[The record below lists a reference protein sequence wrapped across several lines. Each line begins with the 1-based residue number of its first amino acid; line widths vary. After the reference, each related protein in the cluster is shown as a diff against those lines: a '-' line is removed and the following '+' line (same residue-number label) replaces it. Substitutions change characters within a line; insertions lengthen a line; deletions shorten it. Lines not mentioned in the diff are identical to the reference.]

1 MLHQNLHHQQVTA
14 LITLQIRMVILMGIK
29 IHKLRF
35 LVYGSQPPRGSR
47 FKDTLDTDSLIGYT
61 KYTDRDDAKGNE
73 KELGRRKD
81 GYLGY
86 TSSHHKDSTISS
98 EGVIDTKEKR
108 EELYRK
114 LSSAF
119 SKKGDIFY
127 EEIISLESHEEAE
140 RLSLGES
147 ARQWE
152 PLLNEVLPK
161 VFRHRGF
168 DPDNM
173 LWTADLHTNTQH
185 PHVHLLFMEKE
196 HTIDRG
202 KFTKSDMKYL
212 KRQLL
217 SSLERRQSYCDRLEA
232 SVDDV
237 FRNKDKQFRHL
248 MSDVEQSLLDNKNI
262 QLTKLL
268 KALPKRGRM
277 QYNSYNMKDYRP
289 LIDNYIDH
297 LIRTDKKAKA
307 SFEKLMETLD
317 RLEANINDAGNEKIS
332 TLKEAEMKK
341 IYERIGNMI
350 LQKAKDPDYKEI
362 MTVNKRT
369 GETQVRR
376 YRKPLTNI
384 SISRAIADVANA
396 QEQEMEEALEEYYY
410 RASHTRMVQ

>member
-61 KYTDRDDAKGNE
+61 KYTDRDVAKGNE

-168 DPDNM
+168 EPDNM

-217 SSLERRQSYCDRLEA
+217 SALERRQSYCDRLEA

-262 QLTKLL
+262 QLTELL

-297 LIRTDKKAKA
+297 LIRTDKKAKT
-307 SFEKLMETLD
+307 SFEKLMETID
-317 RLEANINDAGNEKIS
+317 KLEANINDAGNEKIS
-332 TLKEAEMKK
+332 TLKEAEMRK

-369 GETQVRR
+369 GETQIRR

-396 QEQEMEEALEEYYY
+396 QEQEMEEALEEFYY

>member
-61 KYTDRDDAKGNE
+61 KYTDRDVAKGNE

-140 RLSLGES
+140 RLSLGQS
-147 ARQWE
+147 AKQWE

-161 VFRHRGF
+161 IFRHKGF

-217 SSLERRQSYCDRLEA
+217 SALERRQSYCDRLEA

-262 QLTKLL
+262 RLTELL

-307 SFEKLMETLD
+307 SFEKLMETID
-317 RLEANINDAGNEKIS
+317 KLEANINDAGNEKIS
-332 TLKEAEMKK
+332 TLKEAEMRK

-396 QEQEMEEALEEYYY
+396 QEQEMEETLEEYYY

>member
-1 MLHQNLHHQQVTA
+1 
-14 LITLQIRMVILMGIK
+14 MGIK

-61 KYTDRDDAKGNE
+61 KYTDRDVAKGNE

-86 TSSHHKDSTISS
+86 TSSHHKDATISS

-217 SSLERRQSYCDRLEA
+217 SALERRQSYCDRLEA

-262 QLTKLL
+262 QLTELL

-307 SFEKLMETLD
+307 SFEKLMETID

-332 TLKEAEMKK
+332 TLKEAEMRK

-350 LQKAKDPDYKEI
+350 VQKAKDPDYKEI

>member
-1 MLHQNLHHQQVTA
+1 
-14 LITLQIRMVILMGIK
+14 MGIK

-61 KYTDRDDAKGNE
+61 KYTDRDVAKGNE

-217 SSLERRQSYCDRLEA
+217 SALERRQSYCDRLEA

-262 QLTKLL
+262 QLTELL

-307 SFEKLMETLD
+307 SFEKLMETID

-332 TLKEAEMKK
+332 TLKEAEMRK

-350 LQKAKDPDYKEI
+350 VQKAKDPDYKEI

-396 QEQEMEEALEEYYY
+396 QEQEMKEALEEYYY

>member
-1 MLHQNLHHQQVTA
+1 
-14 LITLQIRMVILMGIK
+14 MGIK

-35 LVYGSQPPRGSR
+35 MIYGSQPPKGSR
-47 FKDTLDTDSLIGYT
+47 FKRTLDTGSLIGYT
-61 KYTDRDDAKGNE
+61 QYTDRDVAKGNE
-73 KELGRRKD
+73 KKLGKRKD

-86 TSSHHKDSTISS
+86 TSSHHKDATISS
-98 EGVIDTKEKR
+98 EGVIDTKKKR
-108 EELYRK
+108 EELCK
-114 LSSAF
+114 KMEKAF

-140 RLSLGES
+140 RLSLGQS
-147 ARQWE
+147 GRQWE

-161 VFRHRGF
+161 IFKHKGF
-168 DPDNM
+168 DPKNM
-173 LWTADLHTNTQH
+173 LWTADLHINTQH

-196 HTIDRG
+196 HTMDRA
-202 KFTKSDMKYL
+202 KFTQSDMKYL

-217 SSLERRQSYCDRLEA
+217 SAFERRQAYCDRLEA

-237 FRNKDKQFRHL
+237 FRNKDQQFRYL
-248 MSDVEQSLLDNKNI
+248 MSDVEKSLLNKKDI
-262 QLTKLL
+262 KLKELL
-268 KALPKRGRM
+268 KALPTRGRM

-297 LIRTDKKAKA
+297 LIRTDKNANA
-307 SFEKLMETLD
+307 SFKKLMETLD

-332 TLKEAEMKK
+332 TLKEAEIRK

-350 LQKAKDPDYKEI
+350 LQKAKNPDYKEI
-362 MTVNKRT
+362 KTINKRT

-376 YRKPLTNI
+376 YRQPLTNI

-396 QEQEMEEALEEYYY
+396 QEQEMEEALDEFYY

>member
-1 MLHQNLHHQQVTA
+1 
-14 LITLQIRMVILMGIK
+14 MGIK

-35 LVYGSQPPRGSR
+35 LIYGYQPPKGSR
-47 FKDTLDTDSLIGYT
+47 FKGTLDTGSLIGYT
-61 KYTDRDDAKGNE
+61 QYTDRDDAKGNE
-73 KELGRRKD
+73 KKLGKRKD

-86 TSSHHKDSTISS
+86 TSSHHKDATISS
-98 EGVIDTKEKR
+98 EGVIDSTKKR
-108 EELYRK
+108 EELYK
-114 LSSAF
+114 KMEKAF

-140 RLSLGES
+140 RLSLGQS
-147 ARQWE
+147 AKQWE

-161 VFRHRGF
+161 VFRHKGF
-168 DPDNM
+168 DPKNM

-196 HTIDRG
+196 HTMDRA
-202 KFTKSDMKYL
+202 KFTQSDMKYL

-217 SSLERRQSYCDRLEA
+217 SALERRQAYCDRLEA

-237 FRNKDKQFRHL
+237 FKKKDQQFRHL
-248 MSDVEQSLLDNKNI
+248 MSDVEESLINNKNI
-262 QLTKLL
+262 QLTELL

-277 QYNSYNMKDYRP
+277 QYNSFNMKDYRP

-297 LIRTDKKAKA
+297 LIRTDKNANA
-307 SFEKLMETLD
+307 SFSKLMETLD

-332 TLKEAEMKK
+332 TLKEAEIRK

-350 LQKAKDPDYKEI
+350 LQKAKNPDYKEI

-376 YRKPLTNI
+376 YRQPLTNI
-384 SISRAIADVANA
+384 SISRAIAEVANA
-396 QEQEMEEALEEYYY
+396 QEQEMEEALDEFYY

>member
-1 MLHQNLHHQQVTA
+1 
-14 LITLQIRMVILMGIK
+14 MGIK

-98 EGVIDTKEKR
+98 EGVIDSKKKR
-108 EELYRK
+108 EELYK
-114 LSSAF
+114 KMEKAF

-147 ARQWE
+147 ARQWD

-217 SSLERRQSYCDRLEA
+217 SALERRQSYCDRLEA

-262 QLTKLL
+262 QLTELL

-307 SFEKLMETLD
+307 SFEKLMETID

-332 TLKEAEMKK
+332 TLKEAEMRK

-350 LQKAKDPDYKEI
+350 VQKAKDPDYKEI

-396 QEQEMEEALEEYYY
+396 QEQEIEEALEEYYY

>member
-1 MLHQNLHHQQVTA
+1 
-14 LITLQIRMVILMGIK
+14 MGIK

-61 KYTDRDDAKGNE
+61 KYTDRDVAKGNE

-217 SSLERRQSYCDRLEA
+217 SALERRQSYCDRLEA

-262 QLTKLL
+262 QLTELL

-307 SFEKLMETLD
+307 SFEKLMETID

-332 TLKEAEMKK
+332 TLKEAEMRK

-396 QEQEMEEALEEYYY
+396 QEQEMEEALEEFYY

>member
-1 MLHQNLHHQQVTA
+1 
-14 LITLQIRMVILMGIK
+14 MGIK

-61 KYTDRDDAKGNE
+61 KYTDRDVAKGNE

-108 EELYRK
+108 EELYK
-114 LSSAF
+114 KMEKAF

-140 RLSLGES
+140 RLSLGQS
-147 ARQWE
+147 AKQWE
-152 PLLNEVLPK
+152 PLLSEVLPK

-217 SSLERRQSYCDRLEA
+217 SALERRQLYCDRLEA

-248 MSDVEQSLLDNKNI
+248 MSDVEESLLDNKNI
-262 QLTKLL
+262 QLTELL

-307 SFEKLMETLD
+307 SFEKLMETID

-332 TLKEAEMKK
+332 TLKEAEMRK

-396 QEQEMEEALEEYYY
+396 QEQEMEEALEEFYY

>member
-1 MLHQNLHHQQVTA
+1 
-14 LITLQIRMVILMGIK
+14 MGIK

-35 LVYGSQPPRGSR
+35 LIYGYQPPKGSR
-47 FKDTLDTDSLIGYT
+47 FKGTLDTGSLIGYT
-61 KYTDRDDAKGNE
+61 QYTDRDDAKGNE
-73 KELGRRKD
+73 KKLGKRKD

-86 TSSHHKDSTISS
+86 TSSHHKDATISS
-98 EGVIDTKEKR
+98 EGVIDSTKKR
-108 EELYRK
+108 EELYK
-114 LSSAF
+114 KMEKAF

-140 RLSLGES
+140 RFSLGQS
-147 ARQWE
+147 AKQWE

-161 VFRHRGF
+161 VFRHKGF

-217 SSLERRQSYCDRLEA
+217 SALERRQSYCDRLEA
-232 SVDDV
+232 SADDV
-237 FRNKDKQFRHL
+237 FRNKDQQFRHL

-262 QLTKLL
+262 QLTELL

-307 SFEKLMETLD
+307 SFEKLMETID
-317 RLEANINDAGNEKIS
+317 KLEANINDAGNEKIS
-332 TLKEAEMKK
+332 TLKEAEMRK
-341 IYERIGNMI
+341 IYERIGNLI

-369 GETQVRR
+369 GETQIRR

-384 SISRAIADVANA
+384 SISRAIVDVAKA
-396 QEQEMEEALEEYYY
+396 QEQEMEEALEEFYY

>member
-1 MLHQNLHHQQVTA
+1 
-14 LITLQIRMVILMGIK
+14 MGIK

-61 KYTDRDDAKGNE
+61 KYTDRDVAKGNE

-217 SSLERRQSYCDRLEA
+217 SALERRQSYCDRLEA

-262 QLTKLL
+262 QLTELL

-307 SFEKLMETLD
+307 SFEKLMETID

-332 TLKEAEMKK
+332 TLKEAEMRK

-350 LQKAKDPDYKEI
+350 VQKAKDPDYKEI

-396 QEQEMEEALEEYYY
+396 QEQEMKEELEEYYY

>member
-1 MLHQNLHHQQVTA
+1 
-14 LITLQIRMVILMGIK
+14 MGIK

-61 KYTDRDDAKGNE
+61 KYTDRDVAKGNE

-173 LWTADLHTNTQH
+173 LWMADLHTNTQH

-217 SSLERRQSYCDRLEA
+217 SALERRQSYCDRLEA

-262 QLTKLL
+262 QLTELL

-307 SFEKLMETLD
+307 SFEKLMETID

-332 TLKEAEMKK
+332 TLKEAEMRK

-350 LQKAKDPDYKEI
+350 VQKAKDPDYKEI

>member
-1 MLHQNLHHQQVTA
+1 
-14 LITLQIRMVILMGIK
+14 MGIK

-35 LVYGSQPPRGSR
+35 LIYGSQAPKGSR
-47 FKDTLDTDSLIGYT
+47 FKGTLDTGSLIGYT
-61 KYTDRDDAKGNE
+61 QYTDRDDAKGNE
-73 KELGRRKD
+73 KNLGKRKD

-86 TSSHHKDSTISS
+86 TSSHHKDATISS
-98 EGVIDTKEKR
+98 EGVIDSKKKR
-108 EELYRK
+108 EELYK
-114 LSSAF
+114 KMEKAF

-140 RLSLGES
+140 RLSLGQS
-147 ARQWE
+147 AKQWE

-161 VFRHRGF
+161 VFRHKGF
-168 DPDNM
+168 DPKNM

-196 HTIDRG
+196 HTMDRA
-202 KFTKSDMKYL
+202 KFTQSDMKYL

-217 SSLERRQSYCDRLEA
+217 SALERRQAYCDRLEA

-237 FRNKDKQFRHL
+237 FKKKNQQFRHL
-248 MSDVEQSLLDNKNI
+248 MSDVEESLLNNKNI
-262 QLTKLL
+262 QLTELL

-297 LIRTDKKAKA
+297 LIRTDKNAKA
-307 SFEKLMETLD
+307 SFSKLMETLD

-332 TLKEAEMKK
+332 TLKEAEIRK

-362 MTVNKRT
+362 KIVNKRT

-376 YRKPLTNI
+376 YRQPLTNI

-396 QEQEMEEALEEYYY
+396 QEQEMEEALDEFYY

>member
-1 MLHQNLHHQQVTA
+1 
-14 LITLQIRMVILMGIK
+14 MGIK

-61 KYTDRDDAKGNE
+61 KYTDRDVAKGNE

-217 SSLERRQSYCDRLEA
+217 SALERRQSYCDRLEA

-262 QLTKLL
+262 QLTELL

-289 LIDNYIDH
+289 FIDNYIDH

-307 SFEKLMETLD
+307 SFEKLMETID

-332 TLKEAEMKK
+332 TLKEAEMRK

-350 LQKAKDPDYKEI
+350 VQKAKDPDYKEI

>member
-1 MLHQNLHHQQVTA
+1 
-14 LITLQIRMVILMGIK
+14 MGIK

-35 LVYGSQPPRGSR
+35 LIYGSQPPKGSR
-47 FKDTLDTDSLIGYT
+47 FKETLDTGSLIGYT
-61 KYTDRDDAKGNE
+61 QYTDRDDAKGNE
-73 KELGRRKD
+73 KKLGKRKD

-98 EGVIDTKEKR
+98 EGVIDSKKKR
-108 EELYRK
+108 EELYK
-114 LSSAF
+114 KMEKAF

-140 RLSLGES
+140 RLSLGQS
-147 ARQWE
+147 AKQWE

-161 VFRHRGF
+161 VFRHKGF
-168 DPDNM
+168 DPKNM

-196 HTIDRG
+196 HTMDRA
-202 KFTKSDMKYL
+202 KFTQSDMKYL

-217 SSLERRQSYCDRLEA
+217 SALERRQAYCDRLEA

-237 FRNKDKQFRHL
+237 FKKKDKQFRHL
-248 MSDVEQSLLDNKNI
+248 MSDVEESLLNNKNI
-262 QLTKLL
+262 QLTELL

-297 LIRTDKKAKA
+297 LIRTDKNAKA
-307 SFEKLMETLD
+307 SFEKLMETID

-332 TLKEAEMKK
+332 TLKEAEMRK

-396 QEQEMEEALEEYYY
+396 QEQEMEEALDEFYY

>member
-1 MLHQNLHHQQVTA
+1 
-14 LITLQIRMVILMGIK
+14 MGIK

-35 LVYGSQPPRGSR
+35 LIYGYQPPKGSR
-47 FKDTLDTDSLIGYT
+47 FKGTLDTGSLIGYT
-61 KYTDRDDAKGNE
+61 QYTDRDDAKGNE
-73 KELGRRKD
+73 KKLGKRKD

-86 TSSHHKDSTISS
+86 TSSHHKDATISS
-98 EGVIDTKEKR
+98 EGVIDSTKKR
-108 EELYRK
+108 EELYK
-114 LSSAF
+114 KMEKAF

-140 RLSLGES
+140 RLSLGQS
-147 ARQWE
+147 AKQWE

-161 VFRHRGF
+161 VFRHKGF
-168 DPDNM
+168 DPKNM

-196 HTIDRG
+196 HTMDRA
-202 KFTKSDMKYL
+202 KFTQSDMKYL

-217 SSLERRQSYCDRLEA
+217 SALERRQAYCDRLEA

-237 FRNKDKQFRHL
+237 FKKKDQQFRHL
-248 MSDVEQSLLDNKNI
+248 MSDVEESLINNKNI
-262 QLTKLL
+262 QLTELL

-277 QYNSYNMKDYRP
+277 QYNSFNMKDYRP

-297 LIRTDKKAKA
+297 LIRTDKNANA
-307 SFEKLMETLD
+307 SFSKLMETLD

-332 TLKEAEMKK
+332 TLKEAEIRK

-350 LQKAKDPDYKEI
+350 LQKAKNPDYKEI

-369 GETQVRR
+369 GETQVRK
-376 YRKPLTNI
+376 YRQPLTNI
-384 SISRAIADVANA
+384 SISRAIAEVANA
-396 QEQEMEEALEEYYY
+396 QEQEMEEALDEFYY

>member
-1 MLHQNLHHQQVTA
+1 
-14 LITLQIRMVILMGIK
+14 MGIK

-35 LVYGSQPPRGSR
+35 LIYGYQPPKGSR
-47 FKDTLDTDSLIGYT
+47 FKGTLDTGSLIGYT
-61 KYTDRDDAKGNE
+61 QYTDRDDAKGNE
-73 KELGRRKD
+73 KKLGKRKD

-86 TSSHHKDSTISS
+86 TSSHHKDATISS
-98 EGVIDTKEKR
+98 EGVIDSTKKR
-108 EELYRK
+108 EELYK
-114 LSSAF
+114 KMEKAF

-140 RLSLGES
+140 RLSLGQS
-147 ARQWE
+147 AKQWE

-161 VFRHRGF
+161 VFRHKGF
-168 DPDNM
+168 DPKNM

-196 HTIDRG
+196 HTMDRA
-202 KFTKSDMKYL
+202 KFTQSDMKYL

-217 SSLERRQSYCDRLEA
+217 SALERRQAYCDRLEA

-237 FRNKDKQFRHL
+237 FKKKDQQFRHL
-248 MSDVEQSLLDNKNI
+248 MSDVEESLINNKNI
-262 QLTKLL
+262 QLTELL

-277 QYNSYNMKDYRP
+277 QYNSFNMKDYRP

-297 LIRTDKKAKA
+297 LIRTDKNAKA
-307 SFEKLMETLD
+307 SFSKLMETLD

-332 TLKEAEMKK
+332 TLKEAEIRK

-362 MTVNKRT
+362 KTINKRT

-376 YRKPLTNI
+376 YRQPLTNI
-384 SISRAIADVANA
+384 SISRAIAEVANA
-396 QEQEMEEALEEYYY
+396 QEQEMEEALDEFYY

>member
-1 MLHQNLHHQQVTA
+1 M
-14 LITLQIRMVILMGIK
+14 
-29 IHKLRF
+29 
-35 LVYGSQPPRGSR
+35 YGSQPPKGSR
-47 FKDTLDTDSLIGYT
+47 FKGTLDTGSLIGYT
-61 KYTDRDDAKGNE
+61 QYTDRDDAKGNE
-73 KELGRRKD
+73 KKLGKRKD

-86 TSSHHKDSTISS
+86 TSSHHKDATISS
-98 EGVIDTKEKR
+98 EGVIDSKKKR
-108 EELYRK
+108 EELYKK
-114 LSSAF
+114 LEKAF

-140 RLSLGES
+140 RLSLGQS
-147 ARQWE
+147 AKQWE

-161 VFRHRGF
+161 VFRHKGF
-168 DPDNM
+168 DPKNM

-196 HTIDRG
+196 HTMDRA
-202 KFTKSDMKYL
+202 KFTQSDMKYL

-217 SSLERRQSYCDRLEA
+217 SALERRQTYCDRLEA

-237 FRNKDKQFRHL
+237 FKKKDQQFRHL
-248 MSDVEQSLLDNKNI
+248 MSDVEESLLNNKNI
-262 QLTKLL
+262 QLTELL

-297 LIRTDKKAKA
+297 LIRTDKNAKA
-307 SFEKLMETLD
+307 SFSKLMETLD

-332 TLKEAEMKK
+332 TLKEAEIRK

-362 MTVNKRT
+362 KTINKRT

-376 YRKPLTNI
+376 YRQPLTNI
-384 SISRAIADVANA
+384 SISRAIAEVANA
-396 QEQEMEEALEEYYY
+396 QEQEMEEALDEFYY

>member
-47 FKDTLDTDSLIGYT
+47 FKRTLDTGSLIGYT
-61 KYTDRDDAKGNE
+61 KYTDRDVAKGNE

-86 TSSHHKDSTISS
+86 TSSHHKDATISS

-140 RLSLGES
+140 RLSLGQS
-147 ARQWE
+147 AKQWE

-161 VFRHRGF
+161 IFRHKGF

-217 SSLERRQSYCDRLEA
+217 SALERRQSYCDRLEA

-262 QLTKLL
+262 RLTELL

-307 SFEKLMETLD
+307 SFEKLMETID

-332 TLKEAEMKK
+332 TLKEAEMRK

-350 LQKAKDPDYKEI
+350 LQKAKDPDYKDI

-396 QEQEMEEALEEYYY
+396 QEQEMEEALDEFYY

>member
-1 MLHQNLHHQQVTA
+1 
-14 LITLQIRMVILMGIK
+14 MGIK

-35 LVYGSQPPRGSR
+35 LIYGYQPPKGSR
-47 FKDTLDTDSLIGYT
+47 FKGTLDTGSLIGYT
-61 KYTDRDDAKGNE
+61 QYTDRDDAKGNE
-73 KELGRRKD
+73 KKLGKRKD

-86 TSSHHKDSTISS
+86 TSSHHKDATISS
-98 EGVIDTKEKR
+98 EGVIDSTKKR
-108 EELYRK
+108 EELYK
-114 LSSAF
+114 KMEKAF

-140 RLSLGES
+140 RLSLGQS
-147 ARQWE
+147 AKQWE

-161 VFRHRGF
+161 VFRHKGF
-168 DPDNM
+168 DPKNM

-196 HTIDRG
+196 HTMDRA
-202 KFTKSDMKYL
+202 KFTQSDMKYL

-217 SSLERRQSYCDRLEA
+217 SALERRQAYCDRLEA

-237 FRNKDKQFRHL
+237 FKKKNQQFRHL
-248 MSDVEQSLLDNKNI
+248 MSDVEESLLNNKNI
-262 QLTKLL
+262 QLTELL

-277 QYNSYNMKDYRP
+277 QYNSFNMKDYRP

-297 LIRTDKKAKA
+297 LIRTDKNAKA
-307 SFEKLMETLD
+307 SFSKLMETLD

-332 TLKEAEMKK
+332 TLKEAEIRK

-362 MTVNKRT
+362 KTINKRT
-369 GETQVRR
+369 GETKVRR
-376 YRKPLTNI
+376 YRQPLTNI

-396 QEQEMEEALEEYYY
+396 QEQEMEEALDEFYY

>member
-1 MLHQNLHHQQVTA
+1 
-14 LITLQIRMVILMGIK
+14 MGIK

-114 LSSAF
+114 LSTAF

-217 SSLERRQSYCDRLEA
+217 SALERRQSYCDRLEA

-237 FRNKDKQFRHL
+237 FRNKDQQFRHL

-262 QLTKLL
+262 QLTELL

-307 SFEKLMETLD
+307 SFEKLMETID
-317 RLEANINDAGNEKIS
+317 KLEANINDAGNEKIS
-332 TLKEAEMKK
+332 TLKEAEMRK

-369 GETQVRR
+369 GETQIRR

-384 SISRAIADVANA
+384 SISRAIVDVANA
-396 QEQEMEEALEEYYY
+396 QEQEMEEALEEFYY

>member
-1 MLHQNLHHQQVTA
+1 ME
-14 LITLQIRMVILMGIK
+14 IK

-108 EELYRK
+108 EALYRK

-161 VFRHRGF
+161 VFRYRGF

-217 SSLERRQSYCDRLEA
+217 SALERRQSYCDRLEA
-232 SVDDV
+232 SADDV
-237 FRNKDKQFRHL
+237 FRNKDQQFRHL

-262 QLTKLL
+262 RLTELL

-277 QYNSYNMKDYRP
+277 QYASYNMKDYRP

-307 SFEKLMETLD
+307 SFEKLMETID
-317 RLEANINDAGNEKIS
+317 KLEANINDAGNEKIS
-332 TLKEAEMKK
+332 TLKEAEMRK
-341 IYERIGNMI
+341 IYERIGNLI

-369 GETQVRR
+369 GETQIRR

-384 SISRAIADVANA
+384 SISRAIVDVANA
-396 QEQEMEEALEEYYY
+396 QAQEMEEALEEFYY

>member
-1 MLHQNLHHQQVTA
+1 
-14 LITLQIRMVILMGIK
+14 MGIK

-61 KYTDRDDAKGNE
+61 KYTDRDVAKGNE

-152 PLLNEVLPK
+152 PLLSEVLPK

-168 DPDNM
+168 DPKNM

-217 SSLERRQSYCDRLEA
+217 SALERRQLYCDRLEA

-248 MSDVEQSLLDNKNI
+248 MSDVGQSLLDNKNI
-262 QLTKLL
+262 QLTELL

-307 SFEKLMETLD
+307 SFEKLMETID

-332 TLKEAEMKK
+332 TLKEAEMRK

-396 QEQEMEEALEEYYY
+396 QEQEMEEALEEFYY

>member
-1 MLHQNLHHQQVTA
+1 M
-14 LITLQIRMVILMGIK
+14 
-29 IHKLRF
+29 
-35 LVYGSQPPRGSR
+35 
-47 FKDTLDTDSLIGYT
+47 
-61 KYTDRDDAKGNE
+61 E
-73 KELGRRKD
+73 K
-81 GYLGY
+81 
-86 TSSHHKDSTISS
+86 
-98 EGVIDTKEKR
+98 
-108 EELYRK
+108 
-114 LSSAF
+114 AF

-140 RLSLGES
+140 RLSLGQS
-147 ARQWE
+147 AKQWE

-161 VFRHRGF
+161 VFRHKGF
-168 DPDNM
+168 DPKNM

-185 PHVHLLFMEKE
+185 PHVHLLFMEKK
-196 HTIDRG
+196 HTMDRA
-202 KFTKSDMKYL
+202 KFTQSDMKYL

-217 SSLERRQSYCDRLEA
+217 SALERRQAYCDRLEA

-237 FRNKDKQFRHL
+237 FKKKDQQFRHL
-248 MSDVEQSLLDNKNI
+248 MSDVEESLLNNKNI
-262 QLTKLL
+262 QLTELL

-297 LIRTDKKAKA
+297 LIRTDKNANA
-307 SFEKLMETLD
+307 SFSKLMETLD

-332 TLKEAEMKK
+332 TLKEAEIRK

-350 LQKAKDPDYKEI
+350 LQKAKNPDYKEI

-376 YRKPLTNI
+376 YRQPLTNI
-384 SISRAIADVANA
+384 SISRAIAEVANA
-396 QEQEMEEALEEYYY
+396 QEQEMEEALDEFYY

>member
-1 MLHQNLHHQQVTA
+1 
-14 LITLQIRMVILMGIK
+14 MGIK

-152 PLLNEVLPK
+152 PFLNEVLPK

-217 SSLERRQSYCDRLEA
+217 SALERRQSYCDRLEA

-262 QLTKLL
+262 QLTELL

-307 SFEKLMETLD
+307 SFEKLMETID

-332 TLKEAEMKK
+332 TLKEAEMRK

-350 LQKAKDPDYKEI
+350 VQKAKDPDYKEI

>member
-1 MLHQNLHHQQVTA
+1 
-14 LITLQIRMVILMGIK
+14 MGIK

-61 KYTDRDDAKGNE
+61 KYTDRDVAKGNE

-152 PLLNEVLPK
+152 PLLSEVLPK

-168 DPDNM
+168 DPDNI

-217 SSLERRQSYCDRLEA
+217 SALERRQLYCDRLEA

-248 MSDVEQSLLDNKNI
+248 MSDVGQSLLDNKNI
-262 QLTKLL
+262 QLTELL

-307 SFEKLMETLD
+307 SFEKLMETID

-332 TLKEAEMKK
+332 TLKEAEMRK

-396 QEQEMEEALEEYYY
+396 QEQEMEEALEEFYY

>member
-1 MLHQNLHHQQVTA
+1 
-14 LITLQIRMVILMGIK
+14 MGIK

-35 LVYGSQPPRGSR
+35 LIYGSQPPKGSR

-161 VFRHRGF
+161 VFRHKGF
-168 DPDNM
+168 DPKNM

-196 HTIDRG
+196 HTMDRA
-202 KFTKSDMKYL
+202 KFTQSDMKYL

-217 SSLERRQSYCDRLEA
+217 SALERRQAYCDRLEA

-237 FRNKDKQFRHL
+237 FKKKDQQFRHL
-248 MSDVEQSLLDNKNI
+248 MSDVEESILNNKNI
-262 QLTKLL
+262 QLTELL

-297 LIRTDKKAKA
+297 LIRTDKNAKA
-307 SFEKLMETLD
+307 SFSKLMETLD

-332 TLKEAEMKK
+332 TLKEAEIRK

-362 MTVNKRT
+362 KTVNKRT

-376 YRKPLTNI
+376 YRQPLTNI
-384 SISRAIADVANA
+384 SISRAIAEVANA
-396 QEQEMEEALEEYYY
+396 QEQEMEEALDEFYY

>member
-1 MLHQNLHHQQVTA
+1 
-14 LITLQIRMVILMGIK
+14 MGIK

-35 LVYGSQPPRGSR
+35 LIYGYQPPKGSR
-47 FKDTLDTDSLIGYT
+47 FKGTLDTGSLIGYT
-61 KYTDRDDAKGNE
+61 QYTDRDDAKWNE
-73 KELGRRKD
+73 KKLGKRKD

-86 TSSHHKDSTISS
+86 TSSHHKDATISS
-98 EGVIDTKEKR
+98 EGVIDSTKKR
-108 EELYRK
+108 EELYK
-114 LSSAF
+114 KMEKAF

-140 RLSLGES
+140 RLSLGQS
-147 ARQWE
+147 AKQWE

-161 VFRHRGF
+161 VFRHKGF
-168 DPDNM
+168 DPKNM

-196 HTIDRG
+196 HTMDRA
-202 KFTKSDMKYL
+202 KFTQSDMKYL

-217 SSLERRQSYCDRLEA
+217 SALERRQAYCDRLEA

-237 FRNKDKQFRHL
+237 FKKKDQQFRHL
-248 MSDVEQSLLDNKNI
+248 MSDVEESLINNKNI
-262 QLTKLL
+262 QLTELL

-277 QYNSYNMKDYRP
+277 QYNSFNMKDYRP

-297 LIRTDKKAKA
+297 LIRTDKNAKA
-307 SFEKLMETLD
+307 SFSKLMETLD

-332 TLKEAEMKK
+332 TLKEAEIRK

-362 MTVNKRT
+362 KTINKRT

-376 YRKPLTNI
+376 YRQPLTNI
-384 SISRAIADVANA
+384 SISRAIAEVANA
-396 QEQEMEEALEEYYY
+396 QEQEMEEALDEFYY

>member
-1 MLHQNLHHQQVTA
+1 
-14 LITLQIRMVILMGIK
+14 MGIK

-61 KYTDRDDAKGNE
+61 KYTDRDVAKGNE

-217 SSLERRQSYCDRLEA
+217 SALERRQSYCDRLEA

-262 QLTKLL
+262 QLTELL

-289 LIDNYIDH
+289 LINNYIDH

-307 SFEKLMETLD
+307 SFEKLMETID

-332 TLKEAEMKK
+332 TLKEAEMRK

-350 LQKAKDPDYKEI
+350 VQKAKDPDYKEI

>member
-1 MLHQNLHHQQVTA
+1 
-14 LITLQIRMVILMGIK
+14 MGIK

-35 LVYGSQPPRGSR
+35 LIYGSQPPKGSR

-161 VFRHRGF
+161 VFRHKGF
-168 DPDNM
+168 DPKNM

-196 HTIDRG
+196 HTMDRA
-202 KFTKSDMKYL
+202 KFTQSDMKYL

-217 SSLERRQSYCDRLEA
+217 SALERRQAYCDRLEA

-237 FRNKDKQFRHL
+237 FKKKDQQFRHL
-248 MSDVEQSLLDNKNI
+248 MSDVEESLLNNKNI
-262 QLTKLL
+262 QLTELL

-297 LIRTDKKAKA
+297 LIRTDKNAKA
-307 SFEKLMETLD
+307 SFSKLMETHD

-332 TLKEAEMKK
+332 TLKEAEIRK

-362 MTVNKRT
+362 KTVNKRT

-376 YRKPLTNI
+376 YRQPLTNI
-384 SISRAIADVANA
+384 SISRAIAEVANA
-396 QEQEMEEALEEYYY
+396 QEQEMEEALDEFYY

>member
-1 MLHQNLHHQQVTA
+1 
-14 LITLQIRMVILMGIK
+14 MGIK

-35 LVYGSQPPRGSR
+35 LIYGSQPPKGSR
-47 FKDTLDTDSLIGYT
+47 FKGTLDSGSLIGYT
-61 KYTDRDDAKGNE
+61 QYTDRDDAKGNE
-73 KELGRRKD
+73 KTLGKRED

-86 TSSHHKDSTISS
+86 TSSHHKDATISS
-98 EGVIDTKEKR
+98 EGVIDTKKKR
-108 EELYRK
+108 EELYK
-114 LSSAF
+114 KMEKAF

-140 RLSLGES
+140 RLSLGQS
-147 ARQWE
+147 AKQWE

-161 VFRHRGF
+161 IFKHKGF
-168 DPDNM
+168 DPKNM

-196 HTIDRG
+196 HTMDRA
-202 KFTKSDMKYL
+202 KFTQSDMKYL

-217 SSLERRQSYCDRLEA
+217 SALERRRAYCDRLEA

-237 FRNKDKQFRHL
+237 FKNKDQQFRYL
-248 MSDVEQSLLDNKNI
+248 MSDIEKSLLNKKDI
-262 QLTKLL
+262 KLKELL
-268 KALPKRGRM
+268 KALPTRGRM
-277 QYNSYNMKDYRP
+277 QYNSYNMKNYRP

-297 LIRTDKKAKA
+297 LIRTDKNANA
-307 SFEKLMETLD
+307 SFKKLMETLD

-332 TLKEAEMKK
+332 TLKEAEIRK

-362 MTVNKRT
+362 ITVNKRT
-369 GETQVRR
+369 EETQTRR
-376 YRKPLTNI
+376 YRQPLTNI

-396 QEQEMEEALEEYYY
+396 QEQEMEEALDEFYY

>member
-1 MLHQNLHHQQVTA
+1 
-14 LITLQIRMVILMGIK
+14 MGIK

-35 LVYGSQPPRGSR
+35 LIYGYQPPKGSR
-47 FKDTLDTDSLIGYT
+47 FKGTLDTGSLIGYT
-61 KYTDRDDAKGNE
+61 QYTDRDDAKGNE
-73 KELGRRKD
+73 KKLGKRKD

-86 TSSHHKDSTISS
+86 TSSHHKDATISS
-98 EGVIDTKEKR
+98 EGVIDSTKKR
-108 EELYRK
+108 EELYK
-114 LSSAF
+114 KMEKAF

-140 RLSLGES
+140 RLSLGQS
-147 ARQWE
+147 AKQWE

-161 VFRHRGF
+161 VFRHKGF
-168 DPDNM
+168 DPKNM

-196 HTIDRG
+196 HTMDRA
-202 KFTKSDMKYL
+202 KFTQSDMKYL

-217 SSLERRQSYCDRLEA
+217 SALERRQSYCDRLEA

-237 FRNKDKQFRHL
+237 FKKKDQQFRHL
-248 MSDVEQSLLDNKNI
+248 MSDVEESLLNNKNI
-262 QLTKLL
+262 QLTELL

-307 SFEKLMETLD
+307 SFEKLMETID

-332 TLKEAEMKK
+332 TLKEAEIRK

-362 MTVNKRT
+362 KTVNKRT

-376 YRKPLTNI
+376 YRQPLTNI

>member
-1 MLHQNLHHQQVTA
+1 
-14 LITLQIRMVILMGIK
+14 MGIK

-35 LVYGSQPPRGSR
+35 MIYGSQPPKGSR
-47 FKDTLDTDSLIGYT
+47 FKRTLDTGSLIGYT
-61 KYTDRDDAKGNE
+61 QYTDRDVAKGNE
-73 KELGRRKD
+73 KNLGKRKD

-86 TSSHHKDSTISS
+86 TSSHHKDATISS
-98 EGVIDTKEKR
+98 EGVIDTKKKR
-108 EELYRK
+108 EELYK
-114 LSSAF
+114 KMEKAF

-161 VFRHRGF
+161 VFRHKGF
-168 DPDNM
+168 DPKNM

-196 HTIDRG
+196 HTMDRA
-202 KFTKSDMKYL
+202 KFTQSDMKYL

-217 SSLERRQSYCDRLEA
+217 SALERRQAYCDRLEA

-237 FRNKDKQFRHL
+237 FKKKDQQFRHL
-248 MSDVEQSLLDNKNI
+248 MSDVEESLLNNKNI
-262 QLTKLL
+262 QLTELL

-277 QYNSYNMKDYRP
+277 QYNSFNMKDYRP

-297 LIRTDKKAKA
+297 LIRTDKNAKA
-307 SFEKLMETLD
+307 SFSKLMETLD

-332 TLKEAEMKK
+332 TLKEAEIRK

-362 MTVNKRT
+362 KTINKRT

-376 YRKPLTNI
+376 YRQPLTNI
-384 SISRAIADVANA
+384 SISRAIAEVANA
-396 QEQEMEEALEEYYY
+396 QEQEMEEALDEFYY

>member
-1 MLHQNLHHQQVTA
+1 
-14 LITLQIRMVILMGIK
+14 MGIK

-61 KYTDRDDAKGNE
+61 KYTDRDVAKGNE

-152 PLLNEVLPK
+152 PLLSEVLPK

-217 SSLERRQSYCDRLEA
+217 SALERRQLYCDRLEA

-248 MSDVEQSLLDNKNI
+248 MSDVGQSLLDNKNI
-262 QLTKLL
+262 QLTELL

-307 SFEKLMETLD
+307 SFEKLMETID

-332 TLKEAEMKK
+332 TLKEAEMRK

-350 LQKAKDPDYKEI
+350 LQKAKVPDYKEI

-396 QEQEMEEALEEYYY
+396 QEQEMEEALEEFYY

>member
-1 MLHQNLHHQQVTA
+1 
-14 LITLQIRMVILMGIK
+14 MGIK

-61 KYTDRDDAKGNE
+61 KYTDRDVAKGNE

-152 PLLNEVLPK
+152 SLLSEVLPK

-217 SSLERRQSYCDRLEA
+217 SGLERRQLYCDRLEA

-248 MSDVEQSLLDNKNI
+248 MSDVGQSLLDNKNI
-262 QLTKLL
+262 QLTELL

-307 SFEKLMETLD
+307 SFEKLMETID

-332 TLKEAEMKK
+332 TLKEAEMRK

-396 QEQEMEEALEEYYY
+396 QEQEMEEALEEFYY